1 MAQLAEQKL
10 AGERDSWIAQGW
22 GWVETSLGQGRT
34 DNGYAVM
41 RLQPEWRDYTDEE
54 EAELTRLR
62 DELDAL
68 DAALEEDSIED
79 DPRWDARDTLAAA
92 IETLRQSARVWNKDL
107 IAHAGVVI
115 AINVFRSSVA

>member
-1 MAQLAEQKL
+1 
-10 AGERDSWIAQGW
+10 
-22 GWVETSLGQGRT
+22 
-34 DNGYAVM
+34 M